1 MVKLL
6 VASNN
11 LGKVREYQVLLEGLP
26 FLLTTLKD
34 EGIKI
39 TVDEGAGSYQENARL
54 KAETYAR
61 LSGLLTLA
69 DDSGLEV
76 AVLGGE
82 PGPRAARYA
91 GENASDKER
100 VSYLL
105 AKLQDV
111 PWGQRKARFR
121 CVIALALPG
130 DGVEICQGECDGYI
144 ALEPKGEMG
153 FGYDPLFYL
162 PEFGKTMA
170 ELTLEEKN
178 KISHR
183 ARAIQCARPVLER
196 WLEKAE
202 P

>member
-11 LGKVREYQVLLEGLP
+11 QGKVREYQALLEGLP
-26 FLLTTLKD
+26 FLLTTLRD
-34 EGIKI
+34 AGITM
-39 TVDEGAGSYQENARL
+39 TVDEVGSSYQENARL
-54 KAETYAR
+54 KAETYSR

-76 AVLGGE
+76 AALGDE

-91 GENASDKER
+91 GENASDGER

-105 AKLQDV
+105 AKLHDV
-111 PWGQRKARFR
+111 PWEQRKARFR
-121 CVIALALPG
+121 CVIALAMPG

-144 ALEPKGEMG
+144 ALKPKGEKG
-153 FGYDPLFYL
+153 FGYDPVFYL
-162 PEFGKTMA
+162 PELGKTMA
-170 ELTLEEKN
+170 ELSLEAKN
-178 KISHR
+178 RISHR
-183 ARAIQCARPVLER
+183 ARAAKCARAVLER
-196 WLEKAE
+196 WLEKAK

>member
-11 LGKVREYQVLLEGLP
+11 LGKVREYQALLEGLP
-26 FLLTTLKD
+26 FLLTTLRD
-34 EGIKI
+34 AGIKMA
-39 TVDEGAGSYQENARL
+39 VDEVGGSYQENARL
-54 KAETYAR
+54 KAETYSR

-76 AVLGGE
+76 AALGGE

-91 GENASDKER
+91 GENASDRER

-105 AKLQDV
+105 ARLQDV
-111 PWGQRKARFR
+111 SWEQRKARFC

-144 ALEPKGEMG
+144 ALKPKGEKG
-153 FGYDPLFYL
+153 FGYDPVFYL
-162 PEFGKTMA
+162 PELGKTMA
-170 ELTLEEKN
+170 ELSLEEKN
-178 KISHR
+178 KMSHR
-183 ARAIQCARPVLER
+183 ARAAKCARTVLER
-196 WLEKAE
+196 WLEKAK

>member
-1 MVKLL
+1 MVTLL

-11 LGKVREYQVLLEGLP
+11 PGKLREYQTLLEGLP

-34 EGIKI
+34 AGINMA
-39 TVDEGAGSYQENARL
+39 VDEVGSSYQENAQL

-61 LSGLLTLA
+61 LSGQLTLA

-76 AVLGGE
+76 AALGGE

-91 GENASDKER
+91 GENASDRER
-100 VSYLL
+100 IDYLL
-105 AKLQDV
+105 AKLQNV
-111 PWGQRKARFR
+111 PWEQRKARFC
-121 CVIALALPG
+121 CVIGLAIPG
-130 DGVEICQGECDGYI
+130 CEVEICRGECEGYI
-144 ALEPKGEMG
+144 TLEPKGDKG
-153 FGYDPLFYL
+153 FGYDPVFYL

-170 ELTLEEKN
+170 ELSLEEKN

-183 ARAIQCARPVLER
+183 ARAAQCARAVLEK
-196 WLEKAE
+196 WLEKTK